1 MKQVY
6 QANNGKTFDNVEDAL
21 HEDRFIEEVRV
32 LLEPFRGVD
41 IKPGEFVQRNS
52 EQVQSLIDKTYRLLL
67 RYYGASSEIPKL
79 WKKEPRGF
87 VGRYLDDGDSPAYS
101 IYGVL
106 LSIDNKNR
114 QWQQPYYALAANR
127 GEYPR

>member
-1 MKQVY
+1 MKAVFR
-6 QANNGKTFDNVEDAL
+6 ANNGKVFEDEADAR
-21 HEDRFIEEVRV
+21 HEDRFIEEVRI
-32 LLEPFRGVD
+32 LLEPFEDVS

-79 WKKEPRGF
+79 WKQEPRGF
-87 VGRYLDDGDSPAYS
+87 VGRYLDDGNSPAYS
-101 IYGVL
+101 IYGIL

-114 QWQQPYYALAANR
+114 QWQQPYYALEANK
-127 GEYPR
+127 GNYPR